1 MLYLIIGMSL
11 LFLVLAFAVN
21 TNNARYLLSGYN
33 TMTEEERANFD
44 LKGFLK
50 QFKSFHIFLGLSF
63 GIFGVLLFFQWGQN
77 VVGWFLGL
85 FPILAYLV
93 FIIRARRYD
102 HNPPRYSYWAIGA
115 LLVCIIGVSTLLIY
129 GDQNIDFVVQ
139 DQKVHISGMYGAD
152 FEIDDIESI
161 RLVDELP
168 PITSKVNGFAMAP
181 VFKGYFRTKAG
192 DRVKLL
198 VLSKASPLLYIQ
210 LKNGEEL
217 YYVPEDRSAEK
228 EFEQIAIGRISN
240 ST

>member
-63 GIFGVLLFFQWGQN
+63 GILGSLLFYQWGQN

-85 FPILAYLV
+85 FPMLAYLV
-93 FIIRARRYD
+93 FIIRARRFD
-102 HNPPRYSYWAIGA
+102 QNPPRYSYWAIGA

-139 DQKVHISGMYGAD
+139 DQKVHISGMYGAE
-152 FEIDDIESI
+152 FEIDDIQSF
-161 RLVDELP
+161 RLVDDLP
-168 PITSKVNGFAMAP
+168 PISSRVNGFAMDP

-210 LKNGEEL
+210 LKNGEKI

-228 EFEQIAIGRISN
+228 EFEQIVIGRISN